1 MQLWNKRCH
10 ELVRWMCVSIYM
22 LQFYTKPNKI
32 NEGIVVSLISKGKH
46 TREFRRHPS
55 SQYFPSIIASIHV
68 SAGNVAKWIDNCV
81 SVHQYKM
88 MNWERYTVNKTEFAE
103 NNIIFVNQK
112 RLPLEN
118 YIVNFLVI
126 LKFATVYIRF
136 LIVSHTAN
144 GGGVSRGV
152 ETICDY

>member
-10 ELVRWMCVSIYM
+10 ELVRWMCVSIYV

-55 SQYFPSIIASIHV
+55 SQYLPSIIASIHV

-112 RLPLEN
+112 RLTTGKL
-118 YIVNFLVI
+118 YSKLSCNF
-126 LKFATVYIRF
+126 
-136 LIVSHTAN
+136 
-144 GGGVSRGV
+144 
-152 ETICDY
+152 EICDGIYTVFNTLTYC